1 MEDKIDV
8 IQYLEETL
16 STFDDDPADSDYQ
29 HGYQDAILEMYDFFN
44 EG

>member
-8 IQYLEETL
+8 IQYLEEVLTA
-16 STFDDDPADSDYQ
+16 FDADPADSDYQ
-29 HGYQDAILEMYDFFN
+29 YGYHDAFLEMFDFFN